1 MSCSYVLKLS
11 LFSQLVIDESYT
23 ASVDKF
29 QEANMSENLC
39 LKWTSFQENVK
50 HAFGNIRQDKDFTDV
65 ALACEDGEQVE
76 AHRVILAAS
85 SPFFQNILKN
95 NKQSPQLLIYMRGVK
110 SEDLLAIIDFLY
122 VGEATIRKENLDD
135 FLAVAAELKIAGLM
149 KQAVEKDVVN
159 LKEAPQVSE
168 DPEEKE
174 TADRTIRSD
183 YSEPREVKTEE
194 KILPQNHFS
203 GNIEEL
209 DETVKSMMVKSTNFV
224 PNRKV
229 RAYADI
235 CKACGKEGLGSVI
248 KQHIEVSYF
257 DNICNHSNNIKNHLD
272 KIKNHLD
279 NINNHLDKIKNCL
292 DNTNN
297 HLDNIKTI

>member
-1 MSCSYVLKLS
+1 
-11 LFSQLVIDESYT
+11 
-23 ASVDKF
+23 
-29 QEANMSENLC
+29 MSENLC

-110 SEDLLAIIDFLY
+110 SEDLMAILDFLY

-149 KQAVEKDVVN
+149 RQAIEKDFVN
-159 LKEAPQVSE
+159 LKEAPKVS
-168 DPEEKE
+168 EEKE
-174 TADRTIRSD
+174 RADGTIGSD
-183 YSEPREVKTEE
+183 CFEPREVKAEE
-194 KILPQNHFS
+194 KILLQNHFS
-203 GNIEEL
+203 GNIEQL

-235 CKACGKEGLGSVI
+235 CKVCGKEGLGSVI
-248 KQHIEVSYF
+248 KQHIEV
-257 DNICNHSNNIKNHLD
+257 NHLD
-272 KIKNHLD
+272 TI
-279 NINNHLDKIKNCL
+279 INNHLD
-292 DNTNN
+292 NT
-297 HLDNIKTI
+297 

>member
-1 MSCSYVLKLS
+1 MNRVLH
-11 LFSQLVIDESYT
+11 QLTSFIEV
-23 ASVDKF
+23 
-29 QEANMSENLC
+29 NMSENLC

-248 KQHIEVSYF
+248 KQHIEV
-257 DNICNHSNNIKNHLD
+257 
-272 KIKNHLD
+272 NHLD

>member
-50 HAFGNIRQDKDFTDV
+50 HAFGNIRQDMDFTDV

-110 SEDLLAIIDFLY
+110 SEDLMAILDFLY

-149 KQAVEKDVVN
+149 RQAVEKDVV
-159 LKEAPQVSE
+159 KEAPQVSE

-174 TADRTIRSD
+174 MADRTIGSD
-183 YSEPREVKTEE
+183 YYSEPREVKTEE
-194 KILPQNHFS
+194 KILLQNHFS

-248 KQHIEVSYF
+248 KQHIEVSY
-257 DNICNHSNNIKNHLD
+257 
-272 KIKNHLD
+272 LD
-279 NINNHLDKIKNCL
+279 NINDHL
-292 DNTNN
+292 DNT
-297 HLDNIKTI
+297 